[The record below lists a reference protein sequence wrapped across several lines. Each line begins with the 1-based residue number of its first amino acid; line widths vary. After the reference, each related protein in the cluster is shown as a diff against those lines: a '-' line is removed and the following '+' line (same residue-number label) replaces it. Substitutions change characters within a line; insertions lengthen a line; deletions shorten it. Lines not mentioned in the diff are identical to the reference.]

1 MCSCILL
8 SFAFDGLLAPPLS
21 GPSLINATSPSG
33 RDDLASSRPQP
44 TNHHAHERNTSTND
58 SRDHHQRG
66 TTSAEN
72 SEPHNEISA
81 TFPSAKSDRS
91 STSPSSSSSSDSELA
106 KTTSKSQAFQC
117 RPHFSSARVPSH
129 QPEDGEADSDE
140 DEESPAFLPFPNPAS
155 PPTIQDPS
163 ATLRIGT
170 PTYPIQTRA
179 ATLSPNPQR
188 SQTAHSSTSS
198 ASSAAAAVTS
208 TQADG
213 PPAQRPPGPLSPRRA
228 AELSALSP
236 RRRALAREGSDGT
249 PSMGSSFSD
258 LDGKAL
264 WLFTLYPGLPCRRA

>member
-1 MCSCILL
+1 MYSVFFE
-8 SFAFDGLLAPPLS
+8 SFAVDGLLAPPLS
-21 GPSLINATSPSG
+21 GPSLINATSPSRRG
-33 RDDLASSRPQP
+33 ELASSRPQP
-44 TNHHAHERNTSTND
+44 TSHRLHETATSTID
-58 SRDHHQRG
+58 SKDHHQRG
-66 TTSAEN
+66 NTSAEN
-72 SEPHNEISA
+72 NDPHNEKGAIS
-81 TFPSAKSDRS
+81 PSNKSDRPSS
-91 STSPSSSSSSDSELA
+91 STSSSSSSDSDSA
-106 KTTSKSQAFQC
+106 KTTSKSQAFQR

-170 PTYPIQTRA
+170 PTYPTQTPA

-198 ASSAAAAVTS
+198 ASSAAAAVSS

-213 PPAQRPPGPLSPRRA
+213 PPAQRPPGALSPRRA

-264 WLFTLYPGLPCRRA
+264 RLFTLYPGLPCRRA